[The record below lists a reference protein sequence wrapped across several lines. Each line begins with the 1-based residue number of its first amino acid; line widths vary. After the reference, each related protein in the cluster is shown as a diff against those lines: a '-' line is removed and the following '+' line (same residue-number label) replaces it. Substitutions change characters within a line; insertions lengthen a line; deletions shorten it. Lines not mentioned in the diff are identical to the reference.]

1 MPTNSNEVG
10 TLIIEEVADDL
21 KVTER
26 TIYRLAGARKTFS
39 NGSSKAGTPDT
50 GPFAPPP
57 VALRT
62 NSQHGAHLLCPGPQ
76 EMAQPGRLPD
86 VHACRPVI
94 AGSAAAFYRN
104 LEDWSLI
111 CHPFPSGSKKNR

>member
-57 VALRT
+57 VALRI
-62 NSQHGAHLLCPGPQ
+62 NSQHGAHLLALGHRKWHSQ
-76 EMAQPGRLPD
+76 GGYQTFT
-86 VHACRPVI
+86 HADP
-94 AGSAAAFYRN
+94 SL
-104 LEDWSLI
+104 LEVPP
-111 CHPFPSGSKKNR
+111 PFIEISKTGA